1 MSVLPIGC
9 IALNESMCV
18 AKPNTYNH
26 PLGASGKLKKQTMTS
41 DSSVQFDR
49 PKTENKMSRHSSL
62 RKSLNFYPTAFF
74 AEGVLAITHCTHC
87 QATRAITDTKACQKV
102 QSYQPAYFVDSFNR
116 CFYNIDLTAHI
127 KNANELKI

>member
-1 MSVLPIGC
+1 MHKRRQI
-9 IALNESMCV
+9 I
-18 AKPNTYNH
+18 
-26 PLGASGKLKKQTMTS
+26 KKKADFDTS
-41 DSSVQFDR
+41 DCSLQLDR
-49 PKTENKMSRHSSL
+49 PMTENKMNQHSSQ